1 METQESKEITMLAE
15 LIDYAI
21 AGKNVVLN
29 ANPMREIAK
38 FEHDGK
44 EIETIIISME
54 YSGTVD
60 AEPFKFRKEYSHTYD
75 ETEYALDCI
84 LIANNR
90 LQVDY
95 DRLRQGGVEV
105 KGEFFTFQNTFFG
118 LPGIASERRPA
129 LRLEAFIN
137 LARSGMPVSVD
148 VVLKRPDVV
157 VKEEEG
163 EKKGFAYVADF
174 VFTTAEGKTTIEKL
188 YDRALHDD
196 TEERRA
202 RVKEVANKRLGR
214 DFERLR
220 RVGIEVKAAAF

>member
-1 METQESKEITMLAE
+1 METQKSKEITTLAE
-15 LIDYAI
+15 LISYALM
-21 AGKNVVLN
+21 GMNVVLN
-29 ANPMREIAK
+29 TKPMREIVK

-44 EIETIIISME
+44 EMETIIVSME
-54 YSGTVD
+54 YSGTVG
-60 AEPFKFRKEYSHTYD
+60 AKPFKFKKEYSHTYD
-75 ETEYALDCI
+75 EAEYALDCV

-95 DRLRQGGVEV
+95 DRLRHGGIEV

-129 LRLEAFIN
+129 LRVEAFIN
-137 LARSGMPVSVD
+137 LARSGIPVSVD
-148 VVLKRPDVV
+148 VVLKRPDVL

-174 VFTTAEGKTTIEKL
+174 VFTTDEGKTTIEKL
-188 YDRALHDD
+188 YDQALYDD
-196 TEERRA
+196 TEEQRA
-202 RVKEVANKRLGR
+202 RVKEVANKRLER

-220 RVGIEVKAAAF
+220 RVGIEVKAATF

>member
-1 METQESKEITMLAE
+1 METQKSKEITMLDE
-15 LIDYAI
+15 LISYALMEM
-21 AGKNVVLN
+21 NVVLN
-29 ANPMREIAK
+29 TKPMREIVK

-60 AEPFKFRKEYSHTYD
+60 AKPFKFKKEYSHTYD

-95 DRLRQGGVEV
+95 DRLRQGGIEV

-137 LARSGMPVSVD
+137 LARSGIPVSVD
-148 VVLKRPDVV
+148 VVLKRPDVL

-174 VFTTAEGKTTIEKL
+174 VFTTDEGKTTIEKL
-188 YDRALHDD
+188 YDQALYDD
-196 TEERRA
+196 TEEQRA
-202 RVKEVANKRLGR
+202 RVKEVANKRLER

-220 RVGIEVKAAAF
+220 RVGIEVKAATF

>member
-1 METQESKEITMLAE
+1 MLAE

-21 AGKNVVLN
+21 PGKNVVLN